1 MKYLYQFGI
10 IISVTFVGEL
20 LHHFIPLPV
29 PASIYGLVIM
39 LLCLCTKI
47 LRLEHV
53 KDAGDFLLQM
63 MPLMFIPAA
72 VELMVIWAGLQD
84 VLLPVIAI
92 TFVTTVVVMVIT
104 GKTAQWVLV
113 NQSASNHKGADKK

>member
-20 LHHFIPLPV
+20 LHHFIPCFGPGQYLRPGYYASV
-29 PASIYGLVIM
+29 PLYKNYKVGACEG
-39 LLCLCTKI
+39 
-47 LRLEHV
+47 RR
-53 KDAGDFLLQM
+53 DFLLQM

-84 VLLPVIAI
+84 VLVPVVAI
-92 TFVTTVVVMVIT
+92 TFVTTVIVMVIT

-113 NQSASNHKGADKK
+113 KQRTSNHEGAEKK

>member
-47 LRLEHV
+47 IRLEHV

-84 VLLPVIAI
+84 VLVPVVAI
-92 TFVTTVVVMVIT
+92 TFVTTVIVMVIT

-113 NQSASNHKGADKK
+113 KQRTSNHEGAEKK

>member
-1 MKYLYQFGI
+1 MKYIYQFGI

-39 LLCLCTKI
+39 LLGLCTKI
-47 LRLEHV
+47 IRLEHV
-53 KDAGDFLLQM
+53 KDAGDFLLQI

-72 VELMVIWAGLQD
+72 VELMVIWSGLQD

-92 TFVTTVVVMVIT
+92 TFVTTVIVMVIT
-104 GKTAQWVLV
+104 GKTAQWVLIK
-113 NQSASNHKGADKK
+113 QRASNHEGTEKK